1 MSWKKLSRKYKLNRI
16 GQAHLAPG
24 MSLERWR
31 QVMLNHRVLFIDR
44 QSNMDGSVT
53 RVDRWVE
60 WPQVTDETLNAIIE
74 EISAVVQQ
82 ARSDNDR
89 NNLP

>member
-1 MSWKKLSRKYKLNRI
+1 
-16 GQAHLAPG
+16 